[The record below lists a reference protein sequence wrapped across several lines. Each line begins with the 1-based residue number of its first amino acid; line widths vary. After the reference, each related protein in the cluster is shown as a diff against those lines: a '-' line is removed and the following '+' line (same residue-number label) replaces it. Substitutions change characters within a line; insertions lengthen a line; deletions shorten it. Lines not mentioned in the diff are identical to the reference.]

1 MADYTVKRIDDMEGT
16 FGGAF
21 KLARAELGI
30 TSFGMQIIDL
40 PPNLS
45 EGHPHHDHSETGQ
58 EEVYLVLRGAA
69 TLHIGDD
76 GEQVRLD
83 PDVVAAVPADVKRHI
98 TTGDEGARIL
108 ALGGVPGSAYEINP
122 TTELGAS
129 RR

>member
-1 MADYTVKRIDDMEGT
+1 MADYTVKRIDEMEGT

-30 TSFGMQIIDL
+30 TSFGMQIIEL

-45 EGHPHHDHSETGQ
+45 EGHPHHDHAETGQ

-76 GEQVRLD
+76 EEVALD
-83 PDVVAAVPADVKRHI
+83 PDVVAAVPANVKRHL
-98 TTGDEGARIL
+98 TTGAEGARVL

-129 RR
+129 QR

>member
-21 KLARAELGI
+21 KLARAELGV

-45 EGHPHHDHSETGQ
+45 EGHPDHDHTESGQ

-69 TLHIGDD
+69 TLHVGDD
-76 GEQVRLD
+76 DVELT
-83 PDVVAAVPADVKRHI
+83 PDVVAAVPARAKRHL
-98 TTGDEGARIL
+98 TTGAEGARVL

-129 RR
+129 DR

>member
-30 TSFGMQIIDL
+30 TSFGMQVIDL

-45 EGHPHHDHSETGQ
+45 EGHPDHDHAESGQ
-58 EEVYLVLRGAA
+58 EEVYLVLRGKA
-69 TLHIGDD
+69 TLHLEDD
-76 GEQVRLD
+76 QVELD
-83 PDVVAAVPADVKRHI
+83 PDVIAAVPADVKRHL
-98 TTGDEGARIL
+98 TTGSEGARIL
-108 ALGGVPGSAYEINP
+108 AVGGVPGQAYEINP